1 MLTPRALMFVPVILG
16 VIHALWD
23 NFVVGIFLTNFCFSD
38 IFLSNQNFLSY
49 YITLIFIHFYNVY
62 VLQDDY
68 IIRNSSL
75 PLLGGRKI
83 PRQNKEKHSIF

>member
-1 MLTPRALMFVPVILG
+1 MDAR
-16 VIHALWD
+16 WD
-23 NFVVGIFLTNFCFSD
+23 DFFIGICLTNLCFSD

-49 YITLIFIHFYNVY
+49 YITLIFIHFHNVIIQFYNVY
-62 VLQDDY
+62 VPQGDY